1 MKRYLTRVQELQVSF
16 GKMVL
21 TRVPREDNT
30 QADALTRLESKTDEE
45 VSNQQVQILTEP
57 SITLA
62 IKVLQIE
69 ESAETPEWAN
79 EII

>member
-30 QADALTRLESKTDEE
+30 QADALTRLGSKTDEE
-45 VSNQQVQILTEP
+45 KSRINRY
-57 SITLA
+57 
-62 IKVLQIE
+62 KY
-69 ESAETPEWAN
+69 
-79 EII
+79 